1 MDKQQESRKRFN
13 FPYMQLIPISFIV
26 MLMYKLLDK
35 IGDVTSFIAFF
46 MNVLTPIIIGMVLAY
61 LMNPLMKWIE
71 DNTRLKRGPSI
82 AILYLSFIGIL
93 AILIAFILPAII
105 SSISDIVVHFP
116 SYIEQTNAYGNEMIF
131 KFESAYGGDIESM
144 LNSESFTSVTAK
156 FGQVMNNLLGN
167 TLNGIASF
175 SSGIFKFIMGL
186 IISIYVLKDK
196 ERFGDGTKRFIF
208 ASLKEKQAKGFMN
221 FMVEVDFIFSRY
233 ISGKLLDSSIIAVL
247 AFIGLW
253 IIGAPY
259 QLLLALIIGV
269 TNMIP
274 YFGPFIGGTP
284 AVVITLFYS
293 PVTAL
298 WVLIFIVVLQQ
309 FDGNILGP
317 KILGDSVGV
326 GPFWIM
332 LAIIIGGGLFGIL
345 GMLIGVPVIVV
356 MLNAINRQIDR
367 SLMHKGLNDMIQDK
381 KQAI

>member
-1 MDKQQESRKRFN
+1 MDNNKNEQKKYKI
-13 FPYMQLIPISFIV
+13 PYIQLIPISFII

-35 IGDVTSFIAFF
+35 IGDVTSFISFF
-46 MNVLTPIIIGMVLAY
+46 MTVLNPIIIGLVLAY
-61 LMNPLMKWIE
+61 LMNPLMKWLE
-71 DNTRLKRGPSI
+71 ENTRLKRGLSI
-82 AILYLSFIGIL
+82 AILYLGFIGIL
-93 AILIAFILPAII
+93 GVLIAFILPSII
-105 SSISDIVVHFP
+105 SSISDIVVNFP
-116 SYIEQTNAYGNEMIF
+116 NYIEQMNGFGNEMIAR
-131 KFESAYGGDIESM
+131 FEASYGGDIESM
-144 LNSESFTSVTAK
+144 LNSETFTQFTNK
-156 FGQVMNNLLGN
+156 FGEIMNSLLAS
-167 TLNGIASF
+167 TLTGIASF

-196 ERFGDGTKRFIF
+196 EKFGKGMKRLIY
-208 ASLKEKQAKGFMN
+208 ASFKDKQAKGVIAFSE
-221 FMVEVDFIFSRY
+221 EVDFVFSRY

-253 IIGAPY
+253 LIGAPY

-293 PVTAL
+293 PMTAF
-298 WVLIFIVVLQQ
+298 WVLIFIIVLQQ

-326 GPFWIM
+326 GPFWII
-332 LAIIIGGGLFGIL
+332 LAIVIGGGLFGIL

-356 MLNAINRQIDR
+356 ILNAINRQIDR
-367 SLMHKGLNDMIQDK
+367 SLMHKGLLEMIPDK
-381 KQAI
+381 K

>member
-1 MDKQQESRKRFN
+1 MDKENDSYKRFKI
-13 FPYMQLIPISFIV
+13 PYIQLIPISFIV

-35 IGDVTSFIAFF
+35 IGDVTSFIGFF
-46 MNVLTPIIIGMVLAY
+46 VNVLTPIIIGMVLAY

-71 DNTRLKRGPSI
+71 GKTPLKRGASI
-82 AILYLSFIGIL
+82 AILYLSLIGIL
-93 AILIAFILPAII
+93 GVLIAFILPATI

-116 SYIEQTNAYGNEMIF
+116 SYIEQTNAYGNQLITR
-131 KFESAYGGDIESM
+131 FESAYGGDIESM
-144 LNSESFTSVTAK
+144 LNSESFTAITTK
-156 FGQVMNNLLGN
+156 FGHVMNNLLGN
-167 TLNGIASF
+167 TLTGIASF

-196 ERFGDGTKRFIF
+196 EKFGRGSKRVVY
-208 ASLKEKQAKGFMN
+208 AVLKEQRAQGFMA
-221 FMVEVDFIFSRY
+221 FIEEVDFIFSRY

-247 AFIGLW
+247 AFLGLW

-293 PVTAL
+293 PVTAF

-326 GPFWIM
+326 SPFWIM

-356 MLNAINRQIDR
+356 LLNAINRQIDK
-367 SLMHKGLNDMIQDK
+367 SLMHKGLSLMVDDK
-381 KQAI
+381 NK

>member
-1 MDKQQESRKRFN
+1 MEKNDGRKKIN
-13 FPYMQLIPISFIV
+13 FPYMQLIPVSFII

-35 IGDVTSFIAFF
+35 IGDVTSFIGFF
-46 MNVLTPIIIGMVLAY
+46 MTVINPIVIGMVLAY
-61 LMNPLMKWIE
+61 LMNPLMKWLE
-71 DNTRLKRGPSI
+71 KNTRFKRGLSI
-82 AILYLSFIGIL
+82 AVLYLGFIGIL
-93 AILIAFILPAII
+93 SVLIAFILPAII

-116 SYIEQTNAYGNEMIF
+116 TYIEQMNGFGNEMIT
-131 KFESAYGGDIESM
+131 KFEAAYGGDIESM
-144 LNSESFTSVTAK
+144 LNSESFTTITNK
-156 FGQVMNNLLGN
+156 FGVVMNEILAN
-167 TLNGIASF
+167 TLTGIASF

-196 ERFGDGTKRFIF
+196 ERFTTGMTRLVY
-208 ASLKEKQAKGFMN
+208 ASFKDKDAKGFMG
-221 FMVEVDFIFSRY
+221 FVKEVDFIFSRY

-253 IIGAPY
+253 LIGAPY
-259 QLLLALIIGV
+259 HLLLALIIGV

-284 AVVITLFYS
+284 AVIITLFYS
-293 PVTAL
+293 PVTAV
-298 WVLIFIVVLQQ
+298 WVLIFIIVLQQ

-345 GMLIGVPVIVV
+345 GMLVGVPVIVV
-356 MLNAINRQIDR
+356 ILNAINRQIDR
-367 SLMHKGLNDMIQDK
+367 SLMHKGLNEMIQEEK
-381 KQAI
+381 

>member
-1 MDKQQESRKRFN
+1 MENNKNEQKKYKI
-13 FPYMQLIPISFIV
+13 PYIQLIPISFII

-35 IGDVTSFIAFF
+35 IGDVTSFISFF
-46 MNVLTPIIIGMVLAY
+46 MTVLNPIIIGLVLAY
-61 LMNPLMKWIE
+61 LMNPLMKWLE
-71 DNTRLKRGPSI
+71 ENTRLKRGLSI
-82 AILYLSFIGIL
+82 AILYLGFIGIL
-93 AILIAFILPAII
+93 GVLIAFILPSII
-105 SSISDIVVHFP
+105 SSISDIVVNFP
-116 SYIEQTNAYGNEMIF
+116 NYIEQMNDFGNEMIAR
-131 KFESAYGGDIESM
+131 FEASYGGDIESM
-144 LNSESFTSVTAK
+144 LNSETFTQFTNK
-156 FGQVMNNLLGN
+156 FGEVMNSLLAN
-167 TLNGIASF
+167 TLTGIASF

-196 ERFGDGTKRFIF
+196 EKFGKGMKRLIY
-208 ASLKEKQAKGFMN
+208 ASLKDKQAKGVIAFSE
-221 FMVEVDFIFSRY
+221 EVDFVFSRY

-253 IIGAPY
+253 LIGAPY

-293 PVTAL
+293 PMTAF
-298 WVLIFIVVLQQ
+298 WVLIFIIVLQQ

-326 GPFWIM
+326 GPFWII
-332 LAIIIGGGLFGIL
+332 LAIVIGGGLFGVL

-356 MLNAINRQIDR
+356 ILNAINRQIDR
-367 SLMHKGLNDMIQDK
+367 SLMHKGLLEMIPEK
-381 KQAI
+381 K

>member
-1 MDKQQESRKRFN
+1 MEKRDQRKKIN
-13 FPYMQLIPISFIV
+13 FPYMQLIPVSFIII
-26 MLMYKLLDK
+26 LMYKLLDK
-35 IGDVTSFIAFF
+35 IGDVTSFLGFL
-46 MNVLTPIIIGMVLAY
+46 MTVLQPIIIGMVLAY
-61 LMNPLMKWIE
+61 LMNPLMKWLE
-71 DNTRLKRGPSI
+71 TNTRLRRGISI

-93 AILIAFILPAII
+93 SVLIAFILPTII

-116 SYIEQTNAYGNEMIF
+116 SYIEQINGFGNEMIT
-131 KFESAYGGDIESM
+131 KFEAVYGGDIESM
-144 LNSESFTSVTAK
+144 LNSETFTNFTNK
-156 FGQVMNNLLGN
+156 FGVVMNDLLAS
-167 TLNGIASF
+167 TLTGIASF

-196 ERFGDGTKRFIF
+196 EKFGIGMTRLVY
-208 ASLKEKQAKGFMN
+208 ASFKDKSAKSVMGF
-221 FMVEVDFIFSRY
+221 VKEVDFIFSRY

-259 QLLLALIIGV
+259 HLLLALIIGV

-284 AVVITLFYS
+284 AVIITLFYS
-293 PVTAL
+293 PITAI
-298 WVLIFIVVLQQ
+298 WVLLFIVVLQQ

-332 LAIIIGGGLFGIL
+332 LAIIIGGGLFGLL
-345 GMLIGVPVIVV
+345 GMLIGVPVIVLI
-356 MLNAINRQIDR
+356 LNAINRQIDR
-367 SLMHKGLNDMIQDK
+367 SLMHKGLNEMIENEK
-381 KQAI
+381 

>member
-1 MDKQQESRKRFN
+1 MDNNKNEQKKFKI
-13 FPYMQLIPISFIV
+13 PYMQLIPISFII

-35 IGDVTSFIAFF
+35 IGDVTSFISFF
-46 MNVLTPIIIGMVLAY
+46 MTVLNPIIIGLVLAY
-61 LMNPLMKWIE
+61 LMNPLMKWLE
-71 DNTRLKRGPSI
+71 ENTRLKRGLSI
-82 AILYLSFIGIL
+82 AILYLGFIGIL
-93 AILIAFILPAII
+93 GVLIAFILPSII
-105 SSISDIVVHFP
+105 SSISDIVVNFP
-116 SYIEQTNAYGNEMIF
+116 NYIEQMNDFGNEMIAR
-131 KFESAYGGDIESM
+131 FEASYGGDIESM
-144 LNSESFTSVTAK
+144 LNSETFTQFTNK
-156 FGQVMNNLLGN
+156 FGEVMNSLLAN
-167 TLNGIASF
+167 TLTGIASF

-196 ERFGDGTKRFIF
+196 EKFGKGMKRLIY
-208 ASLKEKQAKGFMN
+208 ASLKDKQAKGVIAFSE
-221 FMVEVDFIFSRY
+221 EVDFVFSRY

-253 IIGAPY
+253 LIGAPY

-293 PVTAL
+293 PMTAF
-298 WVLIFIVVLQQ
+298 WVLIFIIVLQQ

-326 GPFWIM
+326 GPFWII
-332 LAIIIGGGLFGIL
+332 LAIVIGGGLFGVL

-356 MLNAINRQIDR
+356 ILNAINRQIDR
-367 SLMHKGLNDMIQDK
+367 SLMHKGLLEMIPEK
-381 KQAI
+381 K

>member
-1 MDKQQESRKRFN
+1 MEKQTNDRKKFKI
-13 FPYMQLIPISFIV
+13 PYMQLIPISFII

-35 IGDVTSFIAFF
+35 IGDVTTFIGFF
-46 MNVLTPIIIGMVLAY
+46 MHVLTPIIIGMVLAY
-61 LMNPLMKWIE
+61 LMNPLMRWLE
-71 DNTRLKRGPSI
+71 DNTKLRRGASI
-82 AILYLSFIGIL
+82 AILYLGFVGVL
-93 AILIAFILPAII
+93 GVLIAFILPAII

-116 SYIEQTNAYGNEMIF
+116 SYIEQTNAYGNELIER
-131 KFESAYGGDIESM
+131 FEAAYGGDIESM
-144 LNSESFTSVTAK
+144 LDSETFTTLTGK
-156 FGQVMNNLLGN
+156 FGLVMNSLLAN
-167 TLNGIASF
+167 ALTGIASF

-196 ERFGDGTKRFIF
+196 EKFGVGMKRLVY
-208 ASLKEKQAKGFMN
+208 ASLKDKQAKGFMG
-221 FMVEVDFIFSRY
+221 FVAEVDFIFSRY

-247 AFIGLW
+247 AFVGLW

-293 PVTAL
+293 PVTAF

-356 MLNAINRQIDR
+356 ILNAINRQIDR
-367 SLMHKGLNDMIQDK
+367 SLMHKGLNEMMERK
-381 KQAI
+381 

>member
-1 MDKQQESRKRFN
+1 MEKQQDDKRRYKI
-13 FPYMQLIPISFIV
+13 PYMQLIPISFII

-35 IGDVTSFIAFF
+35 IGDVTSFIGFF
-46 MNVLTPIIIGMVLAY
+46 MKVLNPIIIGLVLAY
-61 LMNPLMKWIE
+61 LMNPLMCWVEK
-71 DNTRLKRGPSI
+71 NTRLKRGMSI
-82 AILYLSFIGIL
+82 AVLYLSFVGL
-93 AILIAFILPAII
+93 LSVLVAFILPAII

-116 SYIEQTNAYGNEMIF
+116 SYIEQTNAYGNELIA

-144 LNSESFTSVTAK
+144 LDSETFTKVTTK
-156 FGQVMNNLLGN
+156 FGEVMNGLLAG
-167 TLNGIASF
+167 TLTGIASF

-196 ERFGDGTKRFIF
+196 EKFGYGTKRLVF
-208 ASLKEKQAKGFMN
+208 AVLKEKRAQGFMV
-221 FMVEVDFIFSRY
+221 FMEEVDFIFSRY

-253 IIGAPY
+253 ILGAPY

-317 KILGDSVGV
+317 KILGDSIGV
-326 GPFWIM
+326 GPFWII
-332 LAIIIGGGLFGIL
+332 LAIVIGGGLFGVL

-356 MLNAINRQIDR
+356 ILNALNRQIDR
-367 SLMHKGLNDMIQDK
+367 SLMHKGLVNMVDDIE
-381 KQAI
+381 

>member
-1 MDKQQESRKRFN
+1 MEKQPEERKKIKI
-13 FPYMQLIPISFIV
+13 PYIQLIPISFIV

-35 IGDVTSFIAFF
+35 IGDVTSFLVFF
-46 MNVLTPIIIGMVLAY
+46 MTVLNPIIIGMVLAY
-61 LMNPLMKWIE
+61 LMNPLMKWLE
-71 DNTRLKRGPSI
+71 KYTRLKRGWTI
-82 AILYLSFIGIL
+82 AILYLGFIGL
-93 AILIAFILPAII
+93 LSVLIAFILPAII
-105 SSISDIVVHFP
+105 SSISDIVVNFP
-116 SYIEQTNAYGNEMIF
+116 SYIEQMNDFGNEMIA
-131 KFESAYGGDIESM
+131 KFEAAYGGDIESM
-144 LNSESFTSVTAK
+144 LNSETFTNFTNK
-156 FGQVMNNLLGN
+156 FGVVMNSVLAN
-167 TLNGIASF
+167 TLTGIASF

-196 ERFGDGTKRFIF
+196 ERFGNGMKRLVF
-208 ASLKEKQAKGFMN
+208 ASFKDKQAHGFMA
-221 FMVEVDFIFSRY
+221 FMKEVDFIFSRY
-233 ISGKLLDSSIIAVL
+233 ISGKLLDSTIIALL

-253 IIGAPY
+253 LIGAPY
-259 QLLLALIIGV
+259 HLLLAIIIGV

-293 PVTAL
+293 PVIAF
-298 WVLIFIVVLQQ
+298 WVLIFIIVLQQ

-332 LAIIIGGGLFGIL
+332 LAIIIGGGLFGVL

-367 SLMHKGLNDMIQDK
+367 SLTQKGLDK
-381 KQAI
+381 MVEK

>member
-1 MDKQQESRKRFN
+1 MTVIN
-13 FPYMQLIPISFIV
+13 PIV
-26 MLMYKLLDK
+26 
-35 IGDVTSFIAFF
+35 
-46 MNVLTPIIIGMVLAY
+46 IGMVLAY

-71 DNTRLKRGPSI
+71 SNTRFKRGISI
-82 AILYLSFIGIL
+82 AILYLGFIGIL
-93 AILIAFILPAII
+93 SVLIAFILPAII

-116 SYIEQTNAYGNEMIF
+116 SYIEQMNDFGNDMITR
-131 KFESAYGGDIESM
+131 FEAAYGGDIESM
-144 LNSESFTSVTAK
+144 LNSETFTNVTNK
-156 FGQVMNNLLGN
+156 FGVVMNDILGN
-167 TLNGIASF
+167 TLTGIASF

-196 ERFGDGTKRFIF
+196 ERFTNGMTRLVY
-208 ASLKEKQAKGFMN
+208 ASFKDKDAKGFMG
-221 FMVEVDFIFSRY
+221 FIKEVDFIFSRY

-253 IIGAPY
+253 LIGAPY
-259 QLLLALIIGV
+259 HLLLALIIGV

-284 AVVITLFYS
+284 AVIITLFYS
-293 PVTAL
+293 PVTAV
-298 WVLIFIVVLQQ
+298 WVLIFIIVLQQ

-345 GMLIGVPVIVV
+345 GMLVGVPVIVV
-356 MLNAINRQIDR
+356 ILNAINRQIDR
-367 SLMHKGLNDMIQDK
+367 SLMHKGLNEMIQEENK
-381 KQAI
+381 KEC